1 MKWFLG
7 VLCGFLVLN
16 IFAQRQTI
24 AELKDQVRQSSSVV
38 SAPVPEAN
46 ATEEVPA
53 TNSTVSTAPTPEP
66 SATASET
73 TPTADATPKPS
84 NTAKKVLPKINWSG
98 DVSSCNKADKDAEW
112 WQFLNAYLSDS
123 VKYAGYKVWF
133 EYSIQYVNS
142 NAYCFDKNF
151 VKKVNEVASTL

>member
-1 MKWFLG
+1 VKWFLG
-7 VLCGFLVLN
+7 ALCAFLVLN

-38 SAPVPEAN
+38 SAPVPEAT

-53 TNSTVSTAPTPEP
+53 TDSTVSTAPTPEP
-66 SATASET
+66 STTTKAA
-73 TPTADATPKPS
+73 TPTTESTPTPSTATKR
-84 NTAKKVLPKINWSG
+84 VLPKIIWSG